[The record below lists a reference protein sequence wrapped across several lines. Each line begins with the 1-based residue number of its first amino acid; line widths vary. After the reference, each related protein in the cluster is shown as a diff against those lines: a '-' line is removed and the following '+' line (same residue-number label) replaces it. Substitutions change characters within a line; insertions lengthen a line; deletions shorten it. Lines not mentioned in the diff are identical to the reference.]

1 MLTELGDWL
10 ARVHRL
16 IPARDLAI
24 LLNPPRLVAR
34 FSKFVL
40 HRATGSA
47 AHATADDVRERD
59 PELVETLLELA
70 RWFGT
75 HYFRLRI
82 EGVENL
88 PASGPVLL
96 VGNHNGG
103 FLPSDGFFTSLA
115 ILDRFGPSRAMYALA
130 HDFLFEDPVLRR
142 YALRL
147 GMLRAGHASAHHAFE
162 AGGCVLVYP
171 GSDLDTF
178 RTFRDRGKIVLGG
191 RTGFLSLA
199 LREQVPIVPVVSAGT
214 HEQFIV
220 LARGDKLSRLL
231 HAHRWTRAEVLPI
244 VLSIP
249 WGITSGFFPYLP
261 LPAQTTLS
269 FLTPLRWPELG
280 PEAAGDP
287 LALARCYHDVE
298 TAMQAELD
306 RLSVG
311 RRPWLGQKVTPP
323 RAAPT
328 PDRESPAAP
337 DRAARDA
344 TATRRSSSP

>member
-1 MLTELGDWL
+1 MWNELAEWS
-10 ARVHRL
+10 AHMHRL
-16 IPARDLAI
+16 IPTRDLAI
-24 LLNPPRLVAR
+24 LLNPPRLIAR

-40 HRATGSA
+40 HRARGNA
-47 AHATADDVRERD
+47 AHATADDVRTRD
-59 PELVETLLELA
+59 PELVVTMLELA
-70 RWFGT
+70 RWFGR

-82 EGVENL
+82 EGVEDM

-115 ILDRFGPSRAMYALA
+115 ILDRFGPERAMYALG

-147 GMLRAGHASAHHAFE
+147 GILRAGHLSAHHAFE

-178 RTFRDRGKIVLGG
+178 RPFRDRDRIVLGG
-191 RTGFLSLA
+191 RTGFLELA
-199 LREQVPIVPVVSAGT
+199 LREQVPIVPIVSTGT

-220 LARGDKLSRLL
+220 LARGDRLSKRL
-231 HAHRWTRAEVLPI
+231 HAHRWTRAEVLPL
-244 VLSIP
+244 VFSVP

-261 LPAQTTLS
+261 LPAQTTVS
-269 FLTPLRWPELG
+269 FLPPLRWPELG
-280 PEAAGDP
+280 PEAANDP
-287 LALARCYHDVE
+287 RALARCYLEVE
-298 TAMQAELD
+298 TAMQTELD

-328 PDRESPAAP
+328 PRREIPG
-337 DRAARDA
+337 ARDRGAPGEAA
-344 TATRRSSSP
+344 TPRSSSP